1 MGSRATSILS
11 SGGTK
16 EEGSRRAGDDDGQ
29 AAQQQSRRADAGT
42 QGEKGKSDMGF
53 CSTVCMFIYPSVLCV
68 HIWLLLHI
76 CIRCLFPYPPVSI
89 SCNVM

>member
-1 MGSRATSILS
+1 MLSFSFFDSTLS

-68 HIWLLLHI
+68 HIWLLCFNLLAVREH
-76 CIRCLFPYPPVSI
+76 LG
-89 SCNVM
+89 